1 MGRPPGIKNGVLA
14 GGEGSLGFWA
24 RSPSVPGPNPCSGH
38 RDLEVV
44 GGGAWTERLH
54 CLTAKACGH
63 QP

>member
-38 RDLEVV
+38 PDL
-44 GGGAWTERLH
+44 GGGRRRGVDRKIAPSDR
-54 CLTAKACGH
+54 
-63 QP
+63 